1 MDGKEGKVT
10 HMSMVA
16 GGTGLTPCY
25 AVSPPPPP
33 PSSSHHQ
40 QQIFTNPALTLQAFL
55 HHLVSGTTTSE
66 FWKGPWH
73 KQFHSIVFFGLCL

>member
-25 AVSPPPPP
+25 AVSPPPS
-33 PSSSHHQ
+33 PSFITPSA
-40 QQIFTNPALTLQAFL
+40 TGL
-55 HHLVSGTTTSE
+55 HHLVSETMTSE
-66 FWKGPWH
+66 LWKGPWH